1 MKNWTV
7 LDPTWQIFAVF
18 QPNQTKMMTIDGCS
32 LAAFFDEIDY
42 QLPTLHLHRTTN
54 EGESSPLIF

>member
-1 MKNWTV
+1 MKNSTV

-18 QPNQTKMMTIDGCS
+18 QANQTKMMTIDGCS
-32 LAAFFDEIDY
+32 LAVFFDEVDY

-54 EGESSPLIF
+54 EGESSRLIF